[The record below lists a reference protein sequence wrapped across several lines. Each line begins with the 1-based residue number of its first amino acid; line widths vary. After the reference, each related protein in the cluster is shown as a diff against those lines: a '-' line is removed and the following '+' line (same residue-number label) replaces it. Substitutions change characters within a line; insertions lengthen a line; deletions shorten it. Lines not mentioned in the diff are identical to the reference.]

1 MMERI
6 YREAAENRDREAE
19 EQAQKEI
26 REIRTTASSKLS
38 EGLSHERTQHL
49 KNLRK
54 EEEEREDF
62 VKKYQ
67 QMKEE
72 EEKKHQEK
80 LAHKL
85 AQAGDRVNDAGS
97 KCDVVTQTALDKL
110 MDASLQLNKEYKK
123 IEKEI
128 VDANAQN
135 AVIEVDVTRRCFDEV
150 DAQKDKDEFLSEK
163 RSEELMKQYIAIKKE
178 EESVSSAE
186 RAYRKENAHLTIAEI
201 KSDLREQQRTGMFNL
216 AIQQSAD
223 DRKNRARI
231 NAKIMEV
238 KNLLEELDR
247 WFMKISGVVDAAPE
261 IYEKIKSNKKAATRG
276 HLGRFSEILSSISTK
291 LSEVEQN
298 LASLELKDVDMDDV
312 IRAIKTQISS
322 FGQVIAYLRLIL
334 ELDGVPIGS
343 EKAKEFAALKSTLFD
358 SINNMKLAPENRGV
372 IQTQIQQRQEETMPN
387 VEIQAI
393 EN

>member
-1 MMERI
+1 MDKI
-6 YREAAENRDREAE
+6 SREAAENRDREAE
-19 EQAQKEI
+19 EKAQKEI
-26 REIRTTASSKLS
+26 REIISTAPSKLS
-38 EGLSHERTQHL
+38 EGLSHEHAQHL
-49 KNLRK
+49 KNLKK
-54 EEEEREDF
+54 EEEERENF
-62 VKKYQ
+62 VEKFQ

-72 EEKKHQEK
+72 EAKKHQEK
-80 LAHKL
+80 LAQKL
-85 AQAGDRVNDAGS
+85 AQADERVKDAGG
-97 KCDVVTQTALDKL
+97 KCDVVTQTALNKL
-110 MDASLQLNKEYKK
+110 MDASLQMNEEFKK

-128 VDANAQN
+128 VEANAQN

-163 RSEELMKQYIAIKKE
+163 RSEELMKQHIAIQKE
-178 EESVSSAE
+178 EEAVSSAE
-186 RAYRKENAHLTIAEI
+186 RAQRKENAHLTLAEI
-201 KSDLREQQRTGMFNL
+201 RSDLKDQQNVGMFNL

-223 DRKNRARI
+223 DRKNRQRI
-231 NAKIMEV
+231 NNKIMEV

-247 WFMKISGVVDAAPE
+247 WFTRISGVLNAEPE
-261 IYEKIKSNKKAATRG
+261 LYEKIKSNKKSATRG

-334 ELDGVPIGS
+334 ELDGVNIDS
-343 EKAKEFAALKSTLFD
+343 EKAKEFATLKVELFD
-358 SINNMKLAPENRGV
+358 SINEMELVPENRRT
-372 IQTQIQQRQEETMPN
+372 IQAQIQQRQEGTMPN

>member
-1 MMERI
+1 MERI
-6 YREAAENRDREAE
+6 KREAAENRDREAE
-19 EQAQKEI
+19 ELAQKEI
-26 REIRTTASSKLS
+26 REIKSTASSKLS

-49 KNLRK
+49 KNLKK

-62 VKKYQ
+62 MKKYQ
-67 QMKEE
+67 QLKEE
-72 EEKKHQEK
+72 EARKHQEK
-80 LAHKL
+80 LAQKL
-85 AQAGDRVNDAGS
+85 AQAEERVNDAGS
-97 KCDVVTQTALDKL
+97 KCDVVTQMALDKL
-110 MDASLQLNKEYKK
+110 MDASLQINEEYKK

-128 VDANAQN
+128 VEANAQN

-163 RSEELMKQYIAIKKE
+163 RSEELIKQHIAIQKE
-178 EESVSSAE
+178 EEAVFSAE
-186 RAYRKENAHLTIAEI
+186 RAQRKENATLTIAEI
-201 KSDLREQQRTGMFNL
+201 RNDLKEQQKIGMFNL
-216 AIQQSAD
+216 AIQQSAN
-223 DRKNRARI
+223 DRKNRARV

-247 WFMKISGVVDAAPE
+247 WFMKISGVLEATPE
-261 IYEKIKSNKKAATRG
+261 IYEKLKSNKKAATRC

-298 LASLELKDVDMDDV
+298 LASLELKDVEMDDV

-322 FGQVIAYLRLIL
+322 FGQVIAYLRLML
-334 ELDGVPIGS
+334 ELDGVNIDS
-343 EKAKEFAALKSTLFD
+343 AKAKEFAALKSTLFD
-358 SINNMKLAPENRGV
+358 SINGMKLVPENRRA
-372 IQTQIQQRQEETMPN
+372 IQAQIQQRQEGTMPN